1 MKRVAIITAFLII
14 AVGMVMISVI
24 SIQNVSAI
32 SVKFFVFRSV
42 EIPFGVLLVFSFSLG
57 LFLGA
62 IVPFVKPILE
72 IFTRGGKSTS

>member
-1 MKRVAIITAFLII
+1 MQTVAKIIAFLII

-32 SVKFFVFRSV
+32 SVQFFVFRSV

-57 LFLGA
+57 LIIGA
-62 IVPFVKPILE
+62 IVPFIKPILE
-72 IFTRGGKSTS
+72 IFTRGGKRT

>member
-1 MKRVAIITAFLII
+1 MQTVAKIIAFLII

-32 SVKFFVFRSV
+32 SVQFFVFRSV

-57 LFLGA
+57 LIIGA
-62 IVPFVKPILE
+62 IVPFIKPILE
-72 IFTRGGKSTS
+72 IFTRGGKRI